1 MNKCRNCGKEFEGKF
16 CPECGVQVKLVVFD
30 DFETEFN
37 EEVIKTDKDVAEKVP
52 ADTVEMAIE
61 NQTVNLK
68 SLSKKKLFEFH
79 FISKISGQFL
89 SFLVSAILLFCGT
102 VYTLCIKSS
111 RGVFVMNSDNTEE
124 IITAIPFI
132 IVAAVLGV
140 GCIVLTAFCILML
153 INKRPIL
160 NYPEM
165 TTRRKE
171 YNRFLRIIVVSVLFE
186 AVFIGSYIGDNMGGF
201 LFLAI
206 IFPFIVAAYTV
217 LPAIGLKFIKKIE
230 KEYITVYDDG
240 KTFNELTPLVNESI
254 DEFRNINLMRENKC
268 NARRAALGK
277 VPKTA
282 REVEKQYLF
291 KKIAIAAGAV
301 ILASV
306 IFVLS
311 VTVTRN
317 IFKVGYIEKISV
329 GDSRGYVTRVLGEPY
344 DKREIKDSQDKVTSC
359 TYYYCSSS
367 IAKDIAKINKKLEK
381 FEDAEDF
388 DDLEEMIELSE
399 KLANLEEKLSKISC
413 DYIEVS
419 FENNKVNSVCL
430 QKNCFYGDNLNSEV
444 TKITYADANGKKYY
458 KYGNTIT
465 AEKGK
470 EEITV
475 NARLYFGDGSLL
487 NKQIK
492 VKLNSGQTGVQ
503 NLTWSDSFGTHEII
517 VNLI

>member
-165 TTRRKE
+165 KTRRKE

-230 KEYITVYDDG
+230 KEYIGTM
-240 KTFNELTPLVNESI
+240 NACLTGFLLGSE
-254 DEFRNINLMRENKC
+254 NI
-268 NARRAALGK
+268 
-277 VPKTA
+277 T
-282 REVEKQYLF
+282 
-291 KKIAIAAGAV
+291 
-301 ILASV
+301 IL
-306 IFVLS
+306 
-311 VTVTRN
+311 
-317 IFKVGYIEKISV
+317 
-329 GDSRGYVTRVLGEPY
+329 P
-344 DKREIKDSQDKVTSC
+344 
-359 TYYYCSSS
+359 
-367 IAKDIAKINKKLEK
+367 
-381 FEDAEDF
+381 
-388 DDLEEMIELSE
+388 
-399 KLANLEEKLSKISC
+399 
-413 DYIEVS
+413 
-419 FENNKVNSVCL
+419 
-430 QKNCFYGDNLNSEV
+430 
-444 TKITYADANGKKYY
+444 
-458 KYGNTIT
+458 
-465 AEKGK
+465 K
-470 EEITV
+470 EEQ
-475 NARLYFGDGSLL
+475 LE
-487 NKQIK
+487 
-492 VKLNSGQTGVQ
+492 GV
-503 NLTWSDSFGTHEII
+503 
-517 VNLI
+517 